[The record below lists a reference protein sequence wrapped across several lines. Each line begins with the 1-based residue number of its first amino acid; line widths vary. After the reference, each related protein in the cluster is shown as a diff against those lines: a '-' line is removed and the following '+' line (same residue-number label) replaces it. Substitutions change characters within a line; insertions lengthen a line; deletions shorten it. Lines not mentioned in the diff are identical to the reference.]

1 MRWCGILFAPWHMKQ
16 FIFTKFS
23 SSNLP
28 GENFIMQTDKKQNYE
43 QQPAILFADD
53 DAICLEVGLKI
64 LQKLGYKA
72 LGARDGIEAIEVFL
86 NNQREVKLVILDM
99 KMPYNGCTAFLR
111 LKKINASVKVLIASG
126 YANDEQISKLI
137 ELGCNGFIHKPFSIN
152 ELSRKISG
160 ILNE

>member
-1 MRWCGILFAPWHMKQ
+1 
-16 FIFTKFS
+16 
-23 SSNLP
+23 
-28 GENFIMQTDKKQNYE
+28 MQTDKKQNYE
-43 QQPAILFADD
+43 QQPVILFADD

-72 LGARDGIEAIEVFL
+72 LGARDGKEAIEVFL
-86 NNQREVKLVILDM
+86 NNQKEVALVILDM

-111 LKKINASVKVLIASG
+111 LKKINAGVKVLIASG
-126 YANDEQISKLI
+126 YAKDEQIRELI
-137 ELGCNGFIHKPFSIN
+137 ELGCNGFILKPFSIN